1 METGF
6 QNLSPQTLRSL
17 KHEELLSLT
26 NYLRERIIHVVAKRG
41 GHLGASLGV
50 VELTIALH
58 KVFDTPEDGI
68 VFDVGHQI
76 YAHKLITGRDE
87 VFDTLRTFDGISGFP
102 KREES
107 IYDSFGTGHSSTSI
121 SAAMGMAVANQLVH
135 KNNHFIAVIGD
146 ASIVGGMAF
155 EALNHIAETKA
166 NVIVVL
172 NDNNMGIDPSTGS
185 LKQYLNQIEDLNH
198 PNFFESLGLAYTG
211 VVDGHNLE
219 DLITAFQDA
228 KSKKGPHLI
237 HIRTIKGKGLAQAE
251 ADQITYHAPGK
262 FEPTTGERITSN
274 EPLKYQDVF
283 ARSMVRLG
291 ENEQR
296 LVAVTPAM
304 LSGSGLHLFKE
315 VYPERTFDVG
325 IAEQH
330 AVTFSAGL
338 ATQGLLP
345 VCHLYSTFLQRA
357 YDQVI
362 HDVALQKLPVI
373 FAIDRAGIVG
383 EDGPTH
389 HGMFDIAA
397 LRSIPN
403 FSLLAPKNPE
413 ELYQCLKT
421 VVEQFQS
428 GQLSGP
434 VGIRYPRGSAD
445 IFDFTPKGNVLE
457 WGKAIAINQSNQARI
472 ALLSTGTLS
481 AYVKEL
487 SSYAVDS
494 YHFPFIKPL
503 DFEVLN
509 YISKHYDAVI
519 TLEEGAIEGSWGQG
533 IIYQLNSLGFRG
545 EAKCL
550 GASDQ
555 FIPQGK
561 VDELYKLVGLDLT
574 SIERVLKDTL
584 DRLV

>member
-6 QNLSPQTLRSL
+6 QNLSPQTLRL
-17 KHEELLSLT
+17 LNYEELLSLT

-50 VELTIALH
+50 VELTVALH
-58 KVFDTPEDGI
+58 KVFDTPSDGV

-87 VFDTLRTFDGISGFP
+87 VFDTLRTFNGISGFP

-107 IYDSFGTGHSSTSI
+107 VYDSFGTGHSSTSI
-121 SAAMGMAVANQLVH
+121 SAAMGMAVANQLAH

-155 EALNHIAETKA
+155 EALNHIAEIKA

-185 LKQYLNQIEDLNH
+185 LKQYLNQIEDFNH

-211 VVDGHNLE
+211 VIDGHNLE
-219 DLITAFQDA
+219 DLIAAFQDA
-228 KSKKGPHLI
+228 KSKKGPQLI

-315 VYPERTFDVG
+315 AYPERTFDVG

-338 ATQGLLP
+338 ATEGLLP

-413 ELYQCLKT
+413 ELYQSLKT

-428 GQLSGP
+428 GQLLGP

-445 IFDFTPKGNVLE
+445 IFDFTPKGNALE
-457 WGKAIAINQSNQARI
+457 WGKAFSINPSNQARI

-481 AYVKEL
+481 TYAEEL

-494 YHFPFIKPL
+494 YHFPFIKPFDMEL
-503 DFEVLN
+503 LN
-509 YISKHYDAVI
+509 HISKHYEAVI

-533 IIYQLNSLGFRG
+533 IIYQLNSLGFKG
-545 EAKCL
+545 EAKCM
-550 GASDQ
+550 GVSDQ
-555 FIPQGK
+555 FVPQGK
-561 VDELYKLVGLDLT
+561 VDELYKHIGLDLT
-574 SIERVLKDTL
+574 SVEQVLKDTL

>member
-1 METGF
+1 MKTGF

-17 KHEELLSLT
+17 KDEELLSLT

-50 VELTIALH
+50 VELTVALH
-58 KVFDTPEDGI
+58 RVFDTPEDGI

-87 VFDTLRTFDGISGFP
+87 VFDTLRTFNGISGFP

-107 IYDSFGTGHSSTSI
+107 VYDSFGTGHSSTSI
-121 SAAMGMAVANQLVH
+121 SAAMGMAVANQLAH

-185 LKQYLNQIEDLNH
+185 LKQYLNQIEDLNY

-211 VVDGHNLE
+211 VIDGHNLE
-219 DLITAFQDA
+219 ELITTFQDA
-228 KSKKGPHLI
+228 KSKKGPQLI

-315 VYPERTFDVG
+315 AYPERTFDVG

-338 ATQGLLP
+338 ATKGLLP

-357 YDQVI
+357 YDQII

-397 LRSIPN
+397 LRSVPN
-403 FSLLAPKNPE
+403 FTLLAPRGPE
-413 ELYQCLKT
+413 ELYQSLKT

-428 GQLSGP
+428 GELSGP

-445 IFDFTPKGNVLE
+445 IFDFTPKGNALE
-457 WGKAIAINQSNQARI
+457 WGKAVAINQSNEARI

-481 AYVKEL
+481 AYAEKL
-487 SSYAVDS
+487 STYAVAS

-503 DFEVLN
+503 DIELLN
-509 YISKHYDAVI
+509 HISKHYDAII
-519 TLEEGAIEGSWGQG
+519 TLEEGSIEGSWGQG
-533 IIYQLNSLGFRG
+533 IIYQLNSLGFKG
-545 EAKCL
+545 YAKCM
-550 GASDQ
+550 GVSDQ
-555 FIPQGK
+555 FVPQGK
-561 VDELYKLVGLDLT
+561 VDELYRHIGLDLT
-574 SIERVLKDTL
+574 SVEQVLKDTL

>member
-1 METGF
+1 MKAGF

-17 KHEELLSLT
+17 KDEELLSLT

-50 VELTIALH
+50 VELTVALH

-68 VFDVGHQI
+68 IFDVGHQI

-87 VFDTLRTFDGISGFP
+87 AFDTLRTYNGISGFP

-107 IYDSFGTGHSSTSI
+107 VYDSFGTGHSSTSI
-121 SAAMGMAVANQLVH
+121 SAAMGMAVANRLAN
-135 KNNHFIAVIGD
+135 KNNHFVAVIGD

-155 EALNHIAETKA
+155 EALNHVAETKA

-185 LKQYLNQIEDLNH
+185 LKQYLNQIEDLDH
-198 PNFFESLGLAYTG
+198 PNFFESLGLSYTG
-211 VVDGHNLE
+211 VIDGHNLG
-219 DLITAFQDA
+219 DLITAFQEA
-228 KSKKGPHLI
+228 KSNNGPQLI

-274 EPLKYQDVF
+274 EPLKYQNVF

-291 ENEQR
+291 EIEQR

-357 YDQVI
+357 YDQII
-362 HDVALQKLPVI
+362 HDVALQKLPVV

-397 LRSIPN
+397 LRAIPN
-403 FSLLAPKNPE
+403 FTLLAPRSPE
-413 ELYQCLKT
+413 ELYQSLKT
-421 VVEQFQS
+421 VVGQFQS
-428 GQLSGP
+428 GQLLGP

-445 IFDFTPKGNVLE
+445 IFDFTPKGNALE
-457 WGKAIAINQSNQARI
+457 WGKAITIHQSNEARI

-481 AYVKEL
+481 AYAEEL
-487 SSYAVDS
+487 SSYAIDS

-503 DFEVLN
+503 DIELLN
-509 YISKHYDAVI
+509 HISKHYDAVI

-533 IIYQLNSLGFRG
+533 IIYQLNSLGFKG
-545 EAKCL
+545 DAKCM
-550 GASDQ
+550 GASDR
-555 FIPQGK
+555 FVPQGK
-561 VDELYKLVGLDLT
+561 VDELYKHIGLDLT
-574 SIERVLKDTL
+574 SVEQVLKDTL

>member
-1 METGF
+1 MKAGF

-17 KHEELLSLT
+17 KDEELLSLT

-50 VELTIALH
+50 VELTVALH

-68 VFDVGHQI
+68 IFDVGHQI

-87 VFDTLRTFDGISGFP
+87 AFDTLRTYNGISGFP

-107 IYDSFGTGHSSTSI
+107 VYDSFGTGHSSTSI
-121 SAAMGMAVANQLVH
+121 SAAMGMAVANRLTN
-135 KNNHFIAVIGD
+135 KNNHFVAVIGD

-155 EALNHIAETKA
+155 EALNHVAEPKA

-185 LKQYLNQIEDLNH
+185 LKQYLNQIEDLDH
-198 PNFFESLGLAYTG
+198 PNFFESLGLSYTG
-211 VVDGHNLE
+211 VIDGHNLG
-219 DLITAFQDA
+219 DLITAFQEA
-228 KSKKGPHLI
+228 KSNNGPQLI

-274 EPLKYQDVF
+274 EPLKYQNVF

-291 ENEQR
+291 EIEQR

-357 YDQVI
+357 YDQII

-397 LRSIPN
+397 LRAIPN
-403 FSLLAPKNPE
+403 FTLLAPRSPE
-413 ELYQCLKT
+413 ELYQSLKT
-421 VVEQFQS
+421 VVGQFQS
-428 GQLSGP
+428 GELSGP

-445 IFDFTPKGNVLE
+445 IFDFTPKGNALE
-457 WGKAIAINQSNQARI
+457 WGKAVAINKSIEARI

-481 AYVKEL
+481 AYAEKL
-487 SSYAVDS
+487 STYAVDS

-503 DFEVLN
+503 DIELLKHV
-509 YISKHYDAVI
+509 SKHYDAII

-533 IIYQLNSLGFRG
+533 IIYQLNSLGFKG
-545 EAKCL
+545 DAKCM
-550 GASDQ
+550 GASDR
-555 FIPQGK
+555 FVPQGK
-561 VDELYKLVGLDLT
+561 VDELYKHIGLDLT
-574 SIERVLKDTL
+574 SVEQVLKDTL

>member
-1 METGF
+1 MKAGF

-17 KHEELLSLT
+17 KDEELLSLT

-50 VELTIALH
+50 VELTVALH

-68 VFDVGHQI
+68 IFDVGHQI

-87 VFDTLRTFDGISGFP
+87 AFDTLRTYNGISGFP

-107 IYDSFGTGHSSTSI
+107 AYDSFGTGHSSTSI
-121 SAAMGMAVANQLVH
+121 SAAMGMAVANRLAN
-135 KNNHFIAVIGD
+135 KNNHFVAVIGD

-155 EALNHIAETKA
+155 EALNHVAETMA

-185 LKQYLNQIEDLNH
+185 LKQYLNQIEDLDH
-198 PNFFESLGLAYTG
+198 PNFFESLGLSYTG
-211 VVDGHNLE
+211 VIDGHNLG
-219 DLITAFQDA
+219 DLITAFQEA
-228 KSKKGPHLI
+228 KSNNGPQLI

-274 EPLKYQDVF
+274 EPLKYQNVF

-291 ENEQR
+291 EIEQR

-345 VCHLYSTFLQRA
+345 ICHLYSTFLQRA
-357 YDQVI
+357 YDQII

-397 LRSIPN
+397 LRAIPN
-403 FSLLAPKNPE
+403 FTLLAPRSPE
-413 ELYQCLKT
+413 ELYQSLKT
-421 VVEQFQS
+421 VVGQFQS
-428 GQLSGP
+428 GQLLGP

-445 IFDFTPKGNVLE
+445 IFDFTPKGNALE
-457 WGKAIAINQSNQARI
+457 WGKAITIHQSNEARI

-481 AYVKEL
+481 AYAEKL
-487 SSYAVDS
+487 SSYAIDS

-503 DFEVLN
+503 DIELLN
-509 YISKHYDAVI
+509 HISKHYDAVI

-533 IIYQLNSLGFRG
+533 IIYQLNSLGFKG
-545 EAKCL
+545 DAKCM
-550 GASDQ
+550 GASDR
-555 FIPQGK
+555 FVPQGK
-561 VDELYKLVGLDLT
+561 VDELYKHIGLDLT
-574 SIERVLKDTL
+574 SVEQVLKDTL

>member
-1 METGF
+1 MKTGF

-17 KHEELLSLT
+17 KDEELLSLT

-50 VELTIALH
+50 VELTVALH
-58 KVFDTPEDGI
+58 RVFDTPEDGI

-87 VFDTLRTFDGISGFP
+87 VFDTLRTFNGISGFP

-107 IYDSFGTGHSSTSI
+107 VYDSFGTGHSSTSI
-121 SAAMGMAVANQLVH
+121 SAAMGMAVANQLAH

-185 LKQYLNQIEDLNH
+185 LKQYLNQIEDLNY

-211 VVDGHNLE
+211 VIDGHNLE
-219 DLITAFQDA
+219 ELITTFQDA
-228 KSKKGPHLI
+228 KSKKGPQLI

-315 VYPERTFDVG
+315 AYPERTFDVG

-338 ATQGLLP
+338 ATKGLLP

-357 YDQVI
+357 YDQII

-397 LRSIPN
+397 LRSVPN
-403 FSLLAPKNPE
+403 FTLLAPRGPE
-413 ELYQCLKT
+413 ELYQSLKT

-428 GQLSGP
+428 GELSGP

-445 IFDFTPKGNVLE
+445 IFDFTPKGNALE
-457 WGKAIAINQSNQARI
+457 WGKAVAINQSNEARI

-481 AYVKEL
+481 AYAEKL
-487 SSYAVDS
+487 STYAVAS

-503 DFEVLN
+503 DIELLN
-509 YISKHYDAVI
+509 HISKHYDAII

-533 IIYQLNSLGFRG
+533 IIYQLNSLGFKG
-545 EAKCL
+545 YAKCM
-550 GASDQ
+550 GVSDQ
-555 FIPQGK
+555 FVPQGK
-561 VDELYKLVGLDLT
+561 VDELYRHIGLDLT
-574 SIERVLKDTL
+574 SVEQVLKDTL

>member
-1 METGF
+1 MKTGF

-17 KHEELLSLT
+17 GNEELISLT

-50 VELTIALH
+50 VELTVALH
-58 KVFDTPEDGI
+58 KVFDTPDDGI

-76 YAHKLITGRDE
+76 YAHKLITGRDK
-87 VFDTLRTFDGISGFP
+87 VFDTLRTFNGVSGFP

-107 IYDSFGTGHSSTSI
+107 VYDSFGTGHSSTSI
-121 SAAMGMAVANQLVH
+121 SAAMGMAVANQFAH

-185 LKQYLNQIEDLNH
+185 LKQYLNQIENLDH

-211 VVDGHNLE
+211 VIDGHNLE
-219 DLITAFQDA
+219 ELITTFQDA
-228 KSKKGPHLI
+228 KSKKGPQLI

-283 ARSMVRLG
+283 AQSMVCLG

-304 LSGSGLHLFKE
+304 LSGSGLHLFKQ

-338 ATQGLLP
+338 ATEGLLP

-357 YDQVI
+357 YDQII
-362 HDVALQKLPVI
+362 HDVALQQLPVI

-389 HGMFDIAA
+389 HGMFDISA

-403 FSLLAPKNPE
+403 FTLLAPRGPK
-413 ELYQCLKT
+413 ELYQSLKT

-445 IFDFTPKGNVLE
+445 IFDFTPKDNTLE
-457 WGKAIAINQSNQARI
+457 WGKAIAINQSNEARI

-481 AYVKEL
+481 AYAEKL
-487 SSYAVDS
+487 STYTVDS

-503 DFEVLN
+503 DIELLN
-509 YISKHYDAVI
+509 HISKHYDAII

-533 IIYQLNSLGFRG
+533 ILCQLHSLGFKG
-545 EAKCL
+545 YAKCM
-550 GASDQ
+550 GVSDQ
-555 FIPQGK
+555 FVPQGK
-561 VDELYKLVGLDLT
+561 VDELYKHIGLDLT
-574 SIERVLKDTL
+574 SVEQVLKDTL

>member
-1 METGF
+1 MKAGF

-17 KHEELLSLT
+17 KDEELLSLT

-58 KVFDTPEDGI
+58 KVFDTPNDGI

-87 VFDTLRTFDGISGFP
+87 AFDTLRTYNGISGFP

-107 IYDSFGTGHSSTSI
+107 VYDSFGTGHSSTSI
-121 SAAMGMAVANQLVH
+121 SAAMGMAVANGLAN

-155 EALNHIAETKA
+155 EALNHVAETKA

-185 LKQYLNQIEDLNH
+185 LKQYLNQIEDLDH
-198 PNFFESLGLAYTG
+198 PNFFESLGLSYTG
-211 VVDGHNLE
+211 VIDGHNLG
-219 DLITAFQDA
+219 DLITAFQEA
-228 KSKKGPHLI
+228 KSNNGPQLI

-274 EPLKYQDVF
+274 EPLKYQNVF
-283 ARSMVRLG
+283 ARSMVHLG
-291 ENEQR
+291 EIEER

-304 LSGSGLHLFKE
+304 LSGSGLHLFKK

-357 YDQVI
+357 YDQII

-397 LRSIPN
+397 LRAIPN
-403 FSLLAPKNPE
+403 FTLLAPRSPE
-413 ELYQCLKT
+413 ELYQSLKT

-428 GQLSGP
+428 GQLLGP

-445 IFDFTPKGNVLE
+445 IFDFTPMGNALE
-457 WGKAIAINQSNQARI
+457 WGKAITIHQSNEARI

-481 AYVKEL
+481 AYAEEL
-487 SSYAVDS
+487 SSYAIDS

-503 DFEVLN
+503 DIELLN
-509 YISKHYDAVI
+509 HISKHYDAVI

-533 IIYQLNSLGFRG
+533 IIYQLNSLGFKG
-545 EAKCL
+545 DAKCM
-550 GASDQ
+550 GASDR
-555 FIPQGK
+555 FVPQGK
-561 VDELYKLVGLDLT
+561 VDELYKHIGLDLT
-574 SIERVLKDTL
+574 SVEQVLKDTL

>member
-1 METGF
+1 MKAGF

-17 KHEELLSLT
+17 KDEELLSLT

-58 KVFDTPEDGI
+58 KVFDTPNDGI

-76 YAHKLITGRDE
+76 YVHKLITGRDE
-87 VFDTLRTFDGISGFP
+87 AFDTLRTYNGISGFP

-107 IYDSFGTGHSSTSI
+107 VYDSFGTGHSSTSI
-121 SAAMGMAVANQLVH
+121 SAAMGMAVANGLAN

-155 EALNHIAETKA
+155 EALNHVAETKA

-185 LKQYLNQIEDLNH
+185 LKQYLNQIEDLDH
-198 PNFFESLGLAYTG
+198 PNFFESLGLSYTG
-211 VVDGHNLE
+211 VIDGHNLG
-219 DLITAFQDA
+219 DLITAFQEA
-228 KSKKGPHLI
+228 KSNNGPQLI

-274 EPLKYQDVF
+274 EPLKYQNVF
-283 ARSMVRLG
+283 ARSMVHLG
-291 ENEQR
+291 EIEER

-304 LSGSGLHLFKE
+304 LSGSGLHLFKK

-357 YDQVI
+357 YDQII

-397 LRSIPN
+397 LRAIPN
-403 FSLLAPKNPE
+403 FTLLAPRNPE
-413 ELYQCLKT
+413 ELYQSLKT

-428 GQLSGP
+428 GQLLGP

-445 IFDFTPKGNVLE
+445 IFDFTPMGNALE
-457 WGKAIAINQSNQARI
+457 WGKAITIHQSNEARI

-481 AYVKEL
+481 AYAEEL
-487 SSYAVDS
+487 SSYAIDS

-503 DFEVLN
+503 DIELLN
-509 YISKHYDAVI
+509 HISKYYDAVI

-533 IIYQLNSLGFRG
+533 IIYQLNSLGFKG
-545 EAKCL
+545 DAKCM
-550 GASDQ
+550 GASDR
-555 FIPQGK
+555 FVPQGK
-561 VDELYKLVGLDLT
+561 VDELYEHIGLDLT
-574 SIERVLKDTL
+574 SVEQVLKDTL

>member
-1 METGF
+1 MKAGF

-17 KHEELLSLT
+17 KDEELLSLT

-50 VELTIALH
+50 VELTVALH

-68 VFDVGHQI
+68 IFDVGHQI

-87 VFDTLRTFDGISGFP
+87 AFDTLRTYNGISGFP

-107 IYDSFGTGHSSTSI
+107 AYDSFGTGHSSTSI
-121 SAAMGMAVANQLVH
+121 SAAMGMAVANRLAN
-135 KNNHFIAVIGD
+135 KNNHFVAVIGD

-155 EALNHIAETKA
+155 EALNHVAETKA

-185 LKQYLNQIEDLNH
+185 LKQYLNQIEDLDH
-198 PNFFESLGLAYTG
+198 PNFFESLGLSYTG
-211 VVDGHNLE
+211 VIDGHNLG
-219 DLITAFQDA
+219 DLITAFKEA
-228 KSKKGPHLI
+228 KSNNGPQLI

-274 EPLKYQDVF
+274 EPLKYQNVF

-291 ENEQR
+291 EIEQR

-345 VCHLYSTFLQRA
+345 ICHLYSTFLQRA
-357 YDQVI
+357 YDQII

-389 HGMFDIAA
+389 HGMFDIVA
-397 LRSIPN
+397 LRAIPN
-403 FSLLAPKNPE
+403 FTLLAPRSPE
-413 ELYQCLKT
+413 ELYQSLKT
-421 VVEQFQS
+421 VVGQFQL
-428 GQLSGP
+428 GQLLGP

-445 IFDFTPKGNVLE
+445 IFDFTPKGNALE
-457 WGKAIAINQSNQARI
+457 WGKAITIHQSNEARI

-481 AYVKEL
+481 AYAEEL
-487 SSYAVDS
+487 SSYAIDI

-503 DFEVLN
+503 DSELLN
-509 YISKHYDAVI
+509 HISKHYDAVI

-533 IIYQLNSLGFRG
+533 IIYQLNSLGFKG

-561 VDELYKLVGLDLT
+561 VDELYKHIGLDLT
-574 SIERVLKDTL
+574 SVEQVLKDTL

>member
-1 METGF
+1 
-6 QNLSPQTLRSL
+6 
-17 KHEELLSLT
+17 
-26 NYLRERIIHVVAKRG
+26 
-41 GHLGASLGV
+41 
-50 VELTIALH
+50 
-58 KVFDTPEDGI
+58 
-68 VFDVGHQI
+68 
-76 YAHKLITGRDE
+76 
-87 VFDTLRTFDGISGFP
+87 
-102 KREES
+102 
-107 IYDSFGTGHSSTSI
+107 
-121 SAAMGMAVANQLVH
+121 
-135 KNNHFIAVIGD
+135 
-146 ASIVGGMAF
+146 MAF

-185 LKQYLNQIEDLNH
+185 LKQYLNQIEDLDH

-211 VVDGHNLE
+211 VIDGHNLE
-219 DLITAFQDA
+219 ELITAFQDA
-228 KSKKGPHLI
+228 KSKKGPQLI

-283 ARSMVRLG
+283 AQSMVCLG

-304 LSGSGLHLFKE
+304 LSGSGLHLFKQ

-338 ATQGLLP
+338 ATEGLLP

-357 YDQVI
+357 YDQII
-362 HDVALQKLPVI
+362 HDVALQQLPVI

-389 HGMFDIAA
+389 HGMFDISA

-403 FSLLAPKNPE
+403 FTLLAPRGPK
-413 ELYQCLKT
+413 ELYQSLKT

-445 IFDFTPKGNVLE
+445 IFDFTPKDNTLE
-457 WGKAIAINQSNQARI
+457 WGKAIAINQSNEARI

-481 AYVKEL
+481 AYAEKL
-487 SSYAVDS
+487 STYAVDS

-503 DFEVLN
+503 DIELLN
-509 YISKHYDAVI
+509 HISKHYDAII

-533 IIYQLNSLGFRG
+533 ILCQLHSLGFKG
-545 EAKCL
+545 YAKCM
-550 GASDQ
+550 GVSDQ
-555 FIPQGK
+555 FVPQGK
-561 VDELYKLVGLDLT
+561 VDELYKHIGLDLT
-574 SIERVLKDTL
+574 SVEQVLKDTL

>member
-1 METGF
+1 MKAGF

-17 KHEELLSLT
+17 KNEELLSLT

-50 VELTIALH
+50 VELTVALH

-68 VFDVGHQI
+68 IFDVGHQI

-87 VFDTLRTFDGISGFP
+87 AFDTLRTYNGISGFP

-107 IYDSFGTGHSSTSI
+107 VYDSFGTGHSSTSI
-121 SAAMGMAVANQLVH
+121 SAAMGMAVANRLTN
-135 KNNHFIAVIGD
+135 KNNHFVAVIGD

-155 EALNHIAETKA
+155 EALNHVAEPKA

-185 LKQYLNQIEDLNH
+185 LKQYLNQIEDLDH
-198 PNFFESLGLAYTG
+198 PNFFESLGLSYTG
-211 VVDGHNLE
+211 VIDGHNLG
-219 DLITAFQDA
+219 DLITAFQEA
-228 KSKKGPHLI
+228 KSNNGPQLI

-274 EPLKYQDVF
+274 EPLKYQNVF

-291 ENEQR
+291 EIEQR

-357 YDQVI
+357 YDQII

-397 LRSIPN
+397 LRAIPN
-403 FSLLAPKNPE
+403 FTLLAPRSPE
-413 ELYQCLKT
+413 ELYQSLKT
-421 VVEQFQS
+421 VVGQFQS
-428 GQLSGP
+428 GQLLGP

-445 IFDFTPKGNVLE
+445 TFDFTPKGNALE
-457 WGKAIAINQSNQARI
+457 WGKAITIHQSNEARI

-481 AYVKEL
+481 AYAEEL
-487 SSYAVDS
+487 SSYAIDS

-503 DFEVLN
+503 DIELLN
-509 YISKHYDAVI
+509 HISKHYDAII

-533 IIYQLNSLGFRG
+533 IIYQLNSLGFKG
-545 EAKCL
+545 DAKCM
-550 GASDQ
+550 GASDR
-555 FIPQGK
+555 FVPQGK
-561 VDELYKLVGLDLT
+561 VDELYKHIGLDLT
-574 SIERVLKDTL
+574 SVEQVLKDTL

>member
-1 METGF
+1 MKAGF

-17 KHEELLSLT
+17 KDEELLALT

-50 VELTIALH
+50 VELTVALH

-68 VFDVGHQI
+68 IFDVGHQI

-87 VFDTLRTFDGISGFP
+87 AFDTLRTYNGISGFP

-107 IYDSFGTGHSSTSI
+107 VYDSFGTGHSSTSI
-121 SAAMGMAVANQLVH
+121 SAAMGMAVANRLAN

-155 EALNHIAETKA
+155 EALNHVAETKA

-185 LKQYLNQIEDLNH
+185 LKQYLNQIEDLDH
-198 PNFFESLGLAYTG
+198 PNFFESLGLSYTG
-211 VVDGHNLE
+211 VIDGHNLG
-219 DLITAFQDA
+219 DLITAFQEA
-228 KSKKGPHLI
+228 KSNNGPQLI

-274 EPLKYQDVF
+274 EPLKYQNVF

-291 ENEQR
+291 EIEQR

-345 VCHLYSTFLQRA
+345 ICHLYSTFLQRA
-357 YDQVI
+357 YDQII

-397 LRSIPN
+397 LRAIPN
-403 FSLLAPKNPE
+403 FTLLAPRSPE
-413 ELYQCLKT
+413 ELYQSLKT
-421 VVEQFQS
+421 VVGQFQS
-428 GQLSGP
+428 GQLLGP

-445 IFDFTPKGNVLE
+445 IFDFTPKGNALE
-457 WGKAIAINQSNQARI
+457 WGKAITIHQSNEARI

-481 AYVKEL
+481 AYAEEL
-487 SSYAVDS
+487 SSYAIDS

-503 DFEVLN
+503 DIELLN
-509 YISKHYDAVI
+509 HISKHYDAVI

-533 IIYQLNSLGFRG
+533 IIYQLNSLGFKG
-545 EAKCL
+545 DAKCM
-550 GASDQ
+550 GASDR
-555 FIPQGK
+555 FVPQGK
-561 VDELYKLVGLDLT
+561 VDELYKHIGLDLT
-574 SIERVLKDTL
+574 SVEQVLKDTL

>member
-1 METGF
+1 MKAGF

-17 KHEELLSLT
+17 KDEELLSLT

-50 VELTIALH
+50 VELTVALH

-68 VFDVGHQI
+68 IFDVGHQI

-87 VFDTLRTFDGISGFP
+87 AFDTLRTYNGISGFP

-107 IYDSFGTGHSSTSI
+107 AYDSFGTGHSSTSI
-121 SAAMGMAVANQLVH
+121 SAAMGMAVANRLAN
-135 KNNHFIAVIGD
+135 KNNHFVAVIGD

-155 EALNHIAETKA
+155 EALNHVAETKA

-185 LKQYLNQIEDLNH
+185 LKQYLNQIEDLDH
-198 PNFFESLGLAYTG
+198 PNFFESLGLSYTG
-211 VVDGHNLE
+211 VIDGHNLG
-219 DLITAFQDA
+219 DLITAFQEA
-228 KSKKGPHLI
+228 KSNNGPQLI

-274 EPLKYQDVF
+274 EPLKYQNVF

-291 ENEQR
+291 EIEQR

-345 VCHLYSTFLQRA
+345 ICHLYSTFLQRA
-357 YDQVI
+357 YDQII

-397 LRSIPN
+397 LRAIPN
-403 FSLLAPKNPE
+403 FTLLAPRSPE
-413 ELYQCLKT
+413 ELYQSLKT
-421 VVEQFQS
+421 VVGQFQS
-428 GQLSGP
+428 GQLLGP

-445 IFDFTPKGNVLE
+445 IFDFTPKGNALE
-457 WGKAIAINQSNQARI
+457 WGKAITIHQSNEARI

-481 AYVKEL
+481 AYAEKL
-487 SSYAVDS
+487 SSYAIDS

-503 DFEVLN
+503 DIELLN
-509 YISKHYDAVI
+509 HISKHYDAVI

-533 IIYQLNSLGFRG
+533 IIYQLNSLGFKG
-545 EAKCL
+545 DAKCM
-550 GASDQ
+550 GASDR
-555 FIPQGK
+555 FVPQGK
-561 VDELYKLVGLDLT
+561 VDELYKHIGLDLT
-574 SIERVLKDTL
+574 SVEQVLKDTL

>member
-1 METGF
+1 MKAGF

-17 KHEELLSLT
+17 KDEELLSLT

-58 KVFDTPEDGI
+58 KVFDTPNDGI

-76 YAHKLITGRDE
+76 YVHKLITGRDE
-87 VFDTLRTFDGISGFP
+87 AFDTLRTYNGISGFP

-107 IYDSFGTGHSSTSI
+107 VYDSFGTGHSSTSI
-121 SAAMGMAVANQLVH
+121 SAAMGMAVANRLTN
-135 KNNHFIAVIGD
+135 KNNHFVAVIGD

-155 EALNHIAETKA
+155 EALNHVAETKA

-185 LKQYLNQIEDLNH
+185 LKQYLNQIEDLDH
-198 PNFFESLGLAYTG
+198 PNFFESLGLSYTG
-211 VVDGHNLE
+211 VIDGHNLG
-219 DLITAFQDA
+219 DLITAFQEA
-228 KSKKGPHLI
+228 KSNNGPQLI

-274 EPLKYQDVF
+274 EPLKYQNVF

-291 ENEQR
+291 EIEER

-345 VCHLYSTFLQRA
+345 ICHLYSTFLQRA
-357 YDQVI
+357 YDQII

-397 LRSIPN
+397 LRAIPN
-403 FSLLAPKNPE
+403 FTLLAPRSPE
-413 ELYQCLKT
+413 ELYQSLKT
-421 VVEQFQS
+421 VVGQFQS
-428 GQLSGP
+428 GQLLGP

-445 IFDFTPKGNVLE
+445 IFDFTPKGNALE
-457 WGKAIAINQSNQARI
+457 WGKAITIHQSNEARI

-481 AYVKEL
+481 AYAEEL
-487 SSYAVDS
+487 SSYAIDS

-503 DFEVLN
+503 DIELLN
-509 YISKHYDAVI
+509 HISKYYDAVI

-533 IIYQLNSLGFRG
+533 IIYQLNSLGFKG
-545 EAKCL
+545 DAKCM
-550 GASDQ
+550 GASDR
-555 FIPQGK
+555 FVPQGK
-561 VDELYKLVGLDLT
+561 VDELYEHIGLDLT
-574 SIERVLKDTL
+574 SVEQVLKDTL

>member
-1 METGF
+1 MKAGF

-17 KHEELLSLT
+17 KDEELLSLT

-50 VELTIALH
+50 VELTVALH

-68 VFDVGHQI
+68 IFDVGHQI

-87 VFDTLRTFDGISGFP
+87 AFDTLRTYNGISGFP

-107 IYDSFGTGHSSTSI
+107 AYDSFGTGHSSTSI
-121 SAAMGMAVANQLVH
+121 SAAMGMAVANRLAN
-135 KNNHFIAVIGD
+135 KNNHFVAVIGD

-155 EALNHIAETKA
+155 EALNHVAETKA

-185 LKQYLNQIEDLNH
+185 LKQYLNQIEDLDH
-198 PNFFESLGLAYTG
+198 PNFFESLGLSYTG
-211 VVDGHNLE
+211 VIDGHNLG
-219 DLITAFQDA
+219 DLITAFQEA
-228 KSKKGPHLI
+228 KSNNGPQLI

-274 EPLKYQDVF
+274 EPLKYQNVF

-291 ENEQR
+291 EIEQR

-357 YDQVI
+357 YDQII

-397 LRSIPN
+397 LRAIPN
-403 FSLLAPKNPE
+403 FTLLAPRSPE
-413 ELYQCLKT
+413 ELYQSLKT
-421 VVEQFQS
+421 VVGQFQS
-428 GQLSGP
+428 GQLLGP

-445 IFDFTPKGNVLE
+445 IFDFTPKGNALE
-457 WGKAIAINQSNQARI
+457 WGKAITIHQSNEARI

-481 AYVKEL
+481 AYAEKL
-487 SSYAVDS
+487 SSYAIDS

-503 DFEVLN
+503 DIELLN
-509 YISKHYDAVI
+509 HISKHYDAVI

-533 IIYQLNSLGFRG
+533 IIYQLNSLGFKG
-545 EAKCL
+545 DAKCM
-550 GASDQ
+550 GASDR
-555 FIPQGK
+555 FVPQGK
-561 VDELYKLVGLDLT
+561 VDELYKHIGLDLT
-574 SIERVLKDTL
+574 SVEQVLKDTL

>member
-1 METGF
+1 MKTGF
-6 QNLSPQTLRSL
+6 QNLSPQTLRLL
-17 KHEELLSLT
+17 KDEELLLLT

-50 VELTIALH
+50 VELTVALH
-58 KVFDTPEDGI
+58 KVFDTPNDGI

-87 VFDTLRTFDGISGFP
+87 VFDTLRTFNGISGFP

-121 SAAMGMAVANQLVH
+121 SAAMGMAVANQLAH

-185 LKQYLNQIEDLNH
+185 LKQYLNQIEDLND
-198 PNFFESLGLAYTG
+198 PNFFESLGIAYTG
-211 VVDGHNLE
+211 VIDGHNLE
-219 DLITAFQDA
+219 ALITAFQDA
-228 KSKKGPHLI
+228 KSKKGPQLI

-315 VYPERTFDVG
+315 AYPERTFDVG

-338 ATQGLLP
+338 ATKGLLP

-357 YDQVI
+357 YDQII

-389 HGMFDIAA
+389 HGMFDISA

-403 FSLLAPKNPE
+403 FTLLAPRGPE
-413 ELYQCLKT
+413 ELYQSLTT

-428 GQLSGP
+428 GELSGP

-445 IFDFTPKGNVLE
+445 IFDFTPKGNALE
-457 WGKAIAINQSNQARI
+457 WGKAVAINQSNEARI

-481 AYVKEL
+481 AYAEKL
-487 SSYAVDS
+487 STYAVDS

-503 DFEVLN
+503 DIELLKHV
-509 YISKHYDAVI
+509 SKHYDAII

-533 IIYQLNSLGFRG
+533 IIYQLNSLGFNG
-545 EAKCL
+545 YAKCM
-550 GASDQ
+550 GVSDQ
-555 FIPQGK
+555 FVPQGK
-561 VDELYKLVGLDLT
+561 VDELYRHIGLDLT
-574 SIERVLKDTL
+574 SVEQVLKDTL

>member
-1 METGF
+1 MKTGF

-17 KHEELLSLT
+17 KDEELLSLT

-50 VELTIALH
+50 VELTVALH
-58 KVFDTPEDGI
+58 RVFDTPEDGI

-87 VFDTLRTFDGISGFP
+87 VFDTLRTFNGISGFP

-107 IYDSFGTGHSSTSI
+107 VYDSFGTGHSSTSI
-121 SAAMGMAVANQLVH
+121 SAAMGMAVANQLAH

-185 LKQYLNQIEDLNH
+185 LKQYLNQIEDLNY

-211 VVDGHNLE
+211 VIDGHNLE
-219 DLITAFQDA
+219 ELITTFQDA
-228 KSKKGPHLI
+228 KSKKGPQLI

-315 VYPERTFDVG
+315 AYPERTFDVG

-338 ATQGLLP
+338 ATKGLLP

-357 YDQVI
+357 YDQII

-397 LRSIPN
+397 LRSVPN
-403 FSLLAPKNPE
+403 FTLLAPRGPE
-413 ELYQCLKT
+413 ELYQSLKT

-428 GQLSGP
+428 GELSGP

-445 IFDFTPKGNVLE
+445 IFDFTPKGNALE
-457 WGKAIAINQSNQARI
+457 WGKAVAINQSNEARI
-472 ALLSTGTLS
+472 ALLSTGNLS
-481 AYVKEL
+481 AYAEKL
-487 SSYAVDS
+487 STYAVAS

-503 DFEVLN
+503 DIELLN
-509 YISKHYDAVI
+509 HISKHYDAII
-519 TLEEGAIEGSWGQG
+519 TLEEGSIEGSWGQG
-533 IIYQLNSLGFRG
+533 IIYQLNSLGFKG
-545 EAKCL
+545 YAKCM
-550 GASDQ
+550 GVSDQ
-555 FIPQGK
+555 FVPQGK
-561 VDELYKLVGLDLT
+561 VDELYRHIGLDLT
-574 SIERVLKDTL
+574 SVEQVLKDTL

>member
-1 METGF
+1 MKAGF

-17 KHEELLSLT
+17 KDEELLSLT

-50 VELTIALH
+50 VELTVALH

-68 VFDVGHQI
+68 IFDVGHQI

-87 VFDTLRTFDGISGFP
+87 AFDTLRTYNGISGFP

-107 IYDSFGTGHSSTSI
+107 VYDSFGTGHSSTSI
-121 SAAMGMAVANQLVH
+121 SAAMGMAVANCLAN
-135 KNNHFIAVIGD
+135 KNNHFVAVIGD

-155 EALNHIAETKA
+155 EALNHVAETKA

-185 LKQYLNQIEDLNH
+185 LKQYLNQIEDLDH
-198 PNFFESLGLAYTG
+198 PNFFESLGLSYTG
-211 VVDGHNLE
+211 VIDGHNLG
-219 DLITAFQDA
+219 DLITAFQEA
-228 KSKKGPHLI
+228 KSNNGPQLI

-274 EPLKYQDVF
+274 EPLKYQNVF

-291 ENEQR
+291 EIEQR

-357 YDQVI
+357 YDQII

-397 LRSIPN
+397 LRAIPN
-403 FSLLAPKNPE
+403 FTLLAPRSPE
-413 ELYQCLKT
+413 ELYQSLKT
-421 VVEQFQS
+421 VVGQFQS
-428 GQLSGP
+428 GQLLGP

-445 IFDFTPKGNVLE
+445 TFDFTPKGNALE
-457 WGKAIAINQSNQARI
+457 WGKAITIHQSNEARI

-481 AYVKEL
+481 AYAEEL
-487 SSYAVDS
+487 SSYAIDS

-503 DFEVLN
+503 DIELLN
-509 YISKHYDAVI
+509 HISKHYDAVI

-533 IIYQLNSLGFRG
+533 IIYQLNSLGFKG
-545 EAKCL
+545 DAKCM
-550 GASDQ
+550 GASDR
-555 FIPQGK
+555 FVPQGK
-561 VDELYKLVGLDLT
+561 VDELYKHIGLDLT
-574 SIERVLKDTL
+574 SVEQVLKDTL

>member
-1 METGF
+1 MKAGF

-17 KHEELLSLT
+17 KDEELLSLT

-50 VELTIALH
+50 VELTVALH
-58 KVFDTPEDGI
+58 RVFDTPEDGI

-87 VFDTLRTFDGISGFP
+87 VFDTLRTFNGISGFP

-107 IYDSFGTGHSSTSI
+107 VYDSFGTGHSSTSI
-121 SAAMGMAVANQLVH
+121 SAAMGMAVANQLAH

-185 LKQYLNQIEDLNH
+185 LKQYLNQIEDLNY

-211 VVDGHNLE
+211 VIDGHNLE
-219 DLITAFQDA
+219 ELITTFQDA
-228 KSKKGPHLI
+228 KSKKGPQLI

-315 VYPERTFDVG
+315 AYPERTFDVG

-338 ATQGLLP
+338 ATKGLLP

-357 YDQVI
+357 YDQII

-397 LRSIPN
+397 LRSVPN
-403 FSLLAPKNPE
+403 FTLLAPRGPE
-413 ELYQCLKT
+413 ELYQSLKT

-428 GQLSGP
+428 GELSGP

-445 IFDFTPKGNVLE
+445 IFDFTPKGNALE
-457 WGKAIAINQSNQARI
+457 WGKAVAINQSNEARI
-472 ALLSTGTLS
+472 ALLSTGNLS
-481 AYVKEL
+481 AYAEKL
-487 SSYAVDS
+487 STYAVAS

-503 DFEVLN
+503 DIELLN
-509 YISKHYDAVI
+509 HISKHYDAII
-519 TLEEGAIEGSWGQG
+519 TLEEGSIEGSWGQG
-533 IIYQLNSLGFRG
+533 IIYQLNSLGFKG
-545 EAKCL
+545 YAKCM
-550 GASDQ
+550 GVSDQ
-555 FIPQGK
+555 FVPQGK
-561 VDELYKLVGLDLT
+561 VDELYRHIGLDLT
-574 SIERVLKDTL
+574 SVEQVLKDTL

>member
-1 METGF
+1 MKTGF

-17 KHEELLSLT
+17 KDEELLSLT

-50 VELTIALH
+50 VELTVALH
-58 KVFDTPEDGI
+58 KVFDTPDDGI

-87 VFDTLRTFDGISGFP
+87 VFDTLRTFNGISGFP

-107 IYDSFGTGHSSTSI
+107 VYDSFGTGHSSTSI
-121 SAAMGMAVANQLVH
+121 SAAMGMAVANQLAH

-185 LKQYLNQIEDLNH
+185 LKQYLNQIEDLNY

-211 VVDGHNLE
+211 VIDGHNLKE
-219 DLITAFQDA
+219 LITVFQDA
-228 KSKKGPHLI
+228 KSKKGPQLI

-262 FEPTTGERITSN
+262 FEPTTGERITSK

-338 ATQGLLP
+338 ATKGLLP

-421 VVEQFQS
+421 VVEQFQL

-457 WGKAIAINQSNQARI
+457 WGKAIAINQSNEARI

-481 AYVKEL
+481 AYAEEL
-487 SSYAVDS
+487 SSDAVDS

-503 DFEVLN
+503 DVELLN
-509 YISKHYDAVI
+509 HISKHYDAVI

-533 IIYQLNSLGFRG
+533 IIYQLNSLGFKG
-545 EAKCL
+545 EVKCL

-561 VDELYKLVGLDLT
+561 VDELYKLVGLDQT
-574 SIERVLKDTL
+574 SVEQVLKDTL

>member
-1 METGF
+1 MKAGF

-17 KHEELLSLT
+17 KDEELLSLT

-50 VELTIALH
+50 VELTVALH

-68 VFDVGHQI
+68 IFDVGHQI

-87 VFDTLRTFDGISGFP
+87 AFDTLRTYNGISGFP

-107 IYDSFGTGHSSTSI
+107 VYDSFGTGHSSTSI
-121 SAAMGMAVANQLVH
+121 SAAMGMAVANRLAN
-135 KNNHFIAVIGD
+135 KNNHFVAVIGD

-155 EALNHIAETKA
+155 EALNHVAETKA

-185 LKQYLNQIEDLNH
+185 LKQYLNQIEDLDH
-198 PNFFESLGLAYTG
+198 PNFFESLGLSYTG
-211 VVDGHNLE
+211 VIDGHNLG
-219 DLITAFQDA
+219 DLITAFQEA
-228 KSKKGPHLI
+228 KSNNGPQLI
-237 HIRTIKGKGLAQAE
+237 HIRTIKGKGLAKAE
-251 ADQITYHAPGK
+251 ADQIAYHAPGK

-274 EPLKYQDVF
+274 EPLKYQNVF

-291 ENEQR
+291 EIEQR

-345 VCHLYSTFLQRA
+345 ICHLYSTFLQRA
-357 YDQVI
+357 YDQII

-397 LRSIPN
+397 LRAIPN
-403 FSLLAPKNPE
+403 FTLLAPRSPE
-413 ELYQCLKT
+413 ELYQSLKT
-421 VVEQFQS
+421 VVGQFQS
-428 GQLSGP
+428 GQLLGP

-445 IFDFTPKGNVLE
+445 IFDFTPMGNALE
-457 WGKAIAINQSNQARI
+457 WGKAITIHQSNEARI

-481 AYVKEL
+481 AYAEEL
-487 SSYAVDS
+487 SSYAIDS

-503 DFEVLN
+503 DIELLN
-509 YISKHYDAVI
+509 HISKHYDAVI

-533 IIYQLNSLGFRG
+533 IIYQLNSLGFKG
-545 EAKCL
+545 DAKCM
-550 GASDQ
+550 GASDR
-555 FIPQGK
+555 FVPQGK
-561 VDELYKLVGLDLT
+561 VDELYKHIGLDLT
-574 SIERVLKDTL
+574 SVEQVLKDTL

>member
-1 METGF
+1 MKAGF

-17 KHEELLSLT
+17 KDEELLSLT

-50 VELTIALH
+50 VELTVALH

-68 VFDVGHQI
+68 IFDVGHQI

-87 VFDTLRTFDGISGFP
+87 AFDTLRTYNGISGFP

-107 IYDSFGTGHSSTSI
+107 VYDSFGTGHSSTSI
-121 SAAMGMAVANQLVH
+121 SAAMGMAVANCLAN

-155 EALNHIAETKA
+155 EALNHVAETKA

-185 LKQYLNQIEDLNH
+185 LKQYLNQIEDLDH
-198 PNFFESLGLAYTG
+198 PNFFESLGLSYTG
-211 VVDGHNLE
+211 VIDGHNLG
-219 DLITAFQDA
+219 DLITAFQEA
-228 KSKKGPHLI
+228 KSNNGPQLI

-274 EPLKYQDVF
+274 EPLKYQNVF

-291 ENEQR
+291 EIEQR

-345 VCHLYSTFLQRA
+345 ICHLYSTFLQRA
-357 YDQVI
+357 YDQII

-397 LRSIPN
+397 LRAIPN
-403 FSLLAPKNPE
+403 FTLLAPRSPE
-413 ELYQCLKT
+413 ELYQSLKT
-421 VVEQFQS
+421 VVGQFQS
-428 GQLSGP
+428 GQLLGP

-445 IFDFTPKGNVLE
+445 TFDFTPKGNALE
-457 WGKAIAINQSNQARI
+457 WGKAITIHQSNEARI

-481 AYVKEL
+481 AYAEEL
-487 SSYAVDS
+487 SSYAIDS

-503 DFEVLN
+503 DIELLN
-509 YISKHYDAVI
+509 HISKHYDAII

-533 IIYQLNSLGFRG
+533 IIYQLNSLGFKG
-545 EAKCL
+545 DAKCM
-550 GASDQ
+550 GASDR
-555 FIPQGK
+555 FVPQGK
-561 VDELYKLVGLDLT
+561 VDELYKHIGLDLT
-574 SIERVLKDTL
+574 SVEQVLKDTL

>member
-1 METGF
+1 MKAGF

-17 KHEELLSLT
+17 KDEELLSLT

-58 KVFDTPEDGI
+58 KVFDTPNDGI

-87 VFDTLRTFDGISGFP
+87 AFDTLRAYNGISGFP

-107 IYDSFGTGHSSTSI
+107 VYDSFGTGHSSTSI
-121 SAAMGMAVANQLVH
+121 SAAMGMAVANGLAN

-155 EALNHIAETKA
+155 EALNHVAETKA

-185 LKQYLNQIEDLNH
+185 LKQYLNQIEDLDH
-198 PNFFESLGLAYTG
+198 PNFFESLGLSYTG
-211 VVDGHNLE
+211 VIDGHNLG
-219 DLITAFQDA
+219 DLITAFQEA
-228 KSKKGPHLI
+228 KSNNGPQLI

-274 EPLKYQDVF
+274 EPLKYQNVF

-291 ENEQR
+291 EIEER

-304 LSGSGLHLFKE
+304 LSGSGLHLFKK

-325 IAEQH
+325 IAVQH

-357 YDQVI
+357 YDQII
-362 HDVALQKLPVI
+362 HDVALQKLSVI

-397 LRSIPN
+397 LRAIPN
-403 FSLLAPKNPE
+403 FTLLAPRNPE
-413 ELYQCLKT
+413 ELYQSLKT

-428 GQLSGP
+428 GQLLGP

-445 IFDFTPKGNVLE
+445 IFDFTPKGNALE
-457 WGKAIAINQSNQARI
+457 WGKAITIHQSNEARI

-481 AYVKEL
+481 AYAEEL
-487 SSYAVDS
+487 SSYAIDS

-503 DFEVLN
+503 DIELLN
-509 YISKHYDAVI
+509 HISKHYDAVI

-533 IIYQLNSLGFRG
+533 IIYQLNSLGFKG
-545 EAKCL
+545 DAKCM
-550 GASDQ
+550 GASDL

-561 VDELYKLVGLDLT
+561 VDELYKHIGLDLT
-574 SIERVLKDTL
+574 SVEQVLKNTL

>member
-1 METGF
+1 MKAGF

-17 KHEELLSLT
+17 KDEELLSLT

-50 VELTIALH
+50 VELTVALH
-58 KVFDTPEDGI
+58 KVFDTPNDGI

-76 YAHKLITGRDE
+76 YVHKLITGRDE
-87 VFDTLRTFDGISGFP
+87 AFDTLRTYNGISGFP

-107 IYDSFGTGHSSTSI
+107 VYDSFGTGHSSTSI
-121 SAAMGMAVANQLVH
+121 SAAMGMAVANRLTN
-135 KNNHFIAVIGD
+135 KNNHFVAVIGD

-155 EALNHIAETKA
+155 EALNHVAETKA

-185 LKQYLNQIEDLNH
+185 LKQYLNQIEDLDH
-198 PNFFESLGLAYTG
+198 PNFFESLGLSYTG
-211 VVDGHNLE
+211 VIDGHNLG
-219 DLITAFQDA
+219 DLITAFQEA
-228 KSKKGPHLI
+228 KSNNGPQLI

-274 EPLKYQDVF
+274 EPLKYQNVF

-291 ENEQR
+291 EIEQR

-345 VCHLYSTFLQRA
+345 ICHLYSTFLQRA
-357 YDQVI
+357 YDQII

-397 LRSIPN
+397 LRAIPN
-403 FSLLAPKNPE
+403 FTLLAPRNPE
-413 ELYQCLKT
+413 ELYQSLKT
-421 VVEQFQS
+421 VVGQFQS
-428 GQLSGP
+428 GQLLGP

-445 IFDFTPKGNVLE
+445 IFDFTPKGNALE
-457 WGKAIAINQSNQARI
+457 WGKAITIHQSNEARI

-481 AYVKEL
+481 AYAEEL

-503 DFEVLN
+503 DIELLN
-509 YISKHYDAVI
+509 HISKHYDAVI

-533 IIYQLNSLGFRG
+533 IIYQLNSLGFKG
-545 EAKCL
+545 DAKCM
-550 GASDQ
+550 GASDL

-561 VDELYKLVGLDLT
+561 VDELYKHIGLDLT
-574 SIERVLKDTL
+574 SVEQVLKNTL

>member
-1 METGF
+1 MKTGF
-6 QNLSPQTLRSL
+6 QNLSPQNLRLL
-17 KHEELLSLT
+17 KYEELLSLT

-50 VELTIALH
+50 VELTVALH
-58 KVFDTPEDGI
+58 KVFDTPDDGI

-87 VFDTLRTFDGISGFP
+87 VFDTLRTFNGISGFP

-107 IYDSFGTGHSSTSI
+107 VYDSFGTGHSSTSI
-121 SAAMGMAVANQLVH
+121 SAAMGMAVANQLAH

-185 LKQYLNQIEDLNH
+185 LKQYLNQIEDLNY
-198 PNFFESLGLAYTG
+198 PNFFESLGFAYTG
-211 VVDGHNLE
+211 IIDGHNLKE
-219 DLITAFQDA
+219 LITVFQDA
-228 KSKKGPHLI
+228 KSKKGPQLI

-262 FEPTTGERITSN
+262 FEPTTGERITSK

-315 VYPERTFDVG
+315 AYPERTFDVG

-338 ATQGLLP
+338 ATKGLLP

-357 YDQVI
+357 YDQII
-362 HDVALQKLPVI
+362 HDVALQKLQVI

-403 FSLLAPKNPE
+403 FILLAPRGPE
-413 ELYQCLKT
+413 ELYQSLKT

-428 GQLSGP
+428 GELSGP

-445 IFDFTPKGNVLE
+445 IFDFTPKGNALE

-481 AYVKEL
+481 AYAEEL
-487 SSYAVDS
+487 STYAVDS

-503 DFEVLN
+503 DIELLN
-509 YISKHYDAVI
+509 HISKHYDAVI

-533 IIYQLNSLGFRG
+533 IIYQLNSLGFKG
-545 EAKCL
+545 EAKCM
-550 GASDQ
+550 AVSDQ
-555 FIPQGK
+555 FVPQGK
-561 VDELYKLVGLDLT
+561 VDELYRHIGLDLT
-574 SIERVLKDTL
+574 SVEQVLKDTL

>member
-1 METGF
+1 MKTGF
-6 QNLSPQTLRSL
+6 QNLSPQTLRL
-17 KHEELLSLT
+17 LNYEELLSLT

-50 VELTIALH
+50 VELTVALH

-87 VFDTLRTFDGISGFP
+87 VFDTLRTFNGISGFP

-121 SAAMGMAVANQLVH
+121 SAAMGMAVANQLAH

-185 LKQYLNQIEDLNH
+185 LKQYLNQIEDLNY

-211 VVDGHNLE
+211 VIDGHNLKE
-219 DLITAFQDA
+219 LITVFKDA
-228 KSKKGPHLI
+228 KSKEGPQLI

-262 FEPTTGERITSN
+262 FEPTTGERITSK

-296 LVAVTPAM
+296 LVAITPAM

-315 VYPERTFDVG
+315 AYPERTFDVG

-338 ATQGLLP
+338 ATKGLLP

-357 YDQVI
+357 YDQII

-403 FSLLAPKNPE
+403 FILLAPRGPE
-413 ELYQCLKT
+413 ELYQSLKT

-428 GQLSGP
+428 GELSGP

-445 IFDFTPKGNVLE
+445 IFDFTPKGNALE
-457 WGKAIAINQSNQARI
+457 WGKAIAINQSNEARI

-481 AYVKEL
+481 AYAEEL
-487 SSYAVDS
+487 STYAVDS

-503 DFEVLN
+503 DIELLN
-509 YISKHYDAVI
+509 HISKHYDAII

-533 IIYQLNSLGFRG
+533 IIYQLNSLGFKG
-545 EAKCL
+545 YAKCM
-550 GASDQ
+550 GVSDQ
-555 FIPQGK
+555 FVPQGK
-561 VDELYKLVGLDLT
+561 VDELYKHIGLDLT
-574 SIERVLKDTL
+574 RVEQVLKDTL

>member
-1 METGF
+1 MKAGF

-17 KHEELLSLT
+17 KDEELLSLT

-50 VELTIALH
+50 VELTVALH

-68 VFDVGHQI
+68 IFDVGHQI

-87 VFDTLRTFDGISGFP
+87 AFDTLRTYNGISGFP

-107 IYDSFGTGHSSTSI
+107 VYDSFGTGHSSTSI
-121 SAAMGMAVANQLVH
+121 SAAMGMAVANCLAN
-135 KNNHFIAVIGD
+135 KNNHFVAVIGD

-155 EALNHIAETKA
+155 EALNHVAETKA

-185 LKQYLNQIEDLNH
+185 LKQYLNQIEDLDH
-198 PNFFESLGLAYTG
+198 PNFFESLGLSYTG
-211 VVDGHNLE
+211 VIDGHNLG
-219 DLITAFQDA
+219 DLITAFQEA
-228 KSKKGPHLI
+228 KSNNGPQLI

-274 EPLKYQDVF
+274 EPLKYQNVF

-291 ENEQR
+291 EIEQR

-357 YDQVI
+357 YDQII

-397 LRSIPN
+397 LRAIPN
-403 FSLLAPKNPE
+403 FTLLAPRSPE
-413 ELYQCLKT
+413 ELYQSLKT
-421 VVEQFQS
+421 VVGQFQS
-428 GQLSGP
+428 GQLLGP

-445 IFDFTPKGNVLE
+445 IFDFTPKGNALE
-457 WGKAIAINQSNQARI
+457 WGKAITIHQSNEARI

-481 AYVKEL
+481 AYAEKL
-487 SSYAVDS
+487 SSYAIDS
-494 YHFPFIKPL
+494 YHFPLIKPL
-503 DFEVLN
+503 DIELLN
-509 YISKHYDAVI
+509 HISKHYDAVI

-533 IIYQLNSLGFRG
+533 IIYQLNSLGFKG
-545 EAKCL
+545 DAKCM
-550 GASDQ
+550 GASDR
-555 FIPQGK
+555 FVPQGK
-561 VDELYKLVGLDLT
+561 VDELYKHIGLDLT
-574 SIERVLKDTL
+574 SVEQVLKDTL

>member
-1 METGF
+1 MKAGF

-17 KHEELLSLT
+17 KDEELLSLT

-50 VELTIALH
+50 VELTVALH

-68 VFDVGHQI
+68 IFDVGHQI

-87 VFDTLRTFDGISGFP
+87 AFDTLRTYNGISGFP

-107 IYDSFGTGHSSTSI
+107 VYDSFGTGHSSTSI
-121 SAAMGMAVANQLVH
+121 SAAMGMAVANRLAN
-135 KNNHFIAVIGD
+135 KNNHFVAVIGD

-155 EALNHIAETKA
+155 EALNHVAETKA

-185 LKQYLNQIEDLNH
+185 LKQYLNQIEDLDH
-198 PNFFESLGLAYTG
+198 PNFFESLGLSYTG
-211 VVDGHNLE
+211 VIDGHNLG
-219 DLITAFQDA
+219 DLITAFQEA
-228 KSKKGPHLI
+228 KSNNGPQLI

-274 EPLKYQDVF
+274 EPLKYQNVF
-283 ARSMVRLG
+283 ARSMVHLG
-291 ENEQR
+291 EIEER

-304 LSGSGLHLFKE
+304 LSGSGLHLFKK

-357 YDQVI
+357 YDQII
-362 HDVALQKLPVI
+362 HDVALQKLSVI

-397 LRSIPN
+397 LRAIPN
-403 FSLLAPKNPE
+403 FTLLAPRSPE
-413 ELYQCLKT
+413 ELYQSLKT
-421 VVEQFQS
+421 VVGQFQS
-428 GQLSGP
+428 GQLLGP

-445 IFDFTPKGNVLE
+445 IFDFTPKGNALE
-457 WGKAIAINQSNQARI
+457 WGKAITIHQSNEARI

-481 AYVKEL
+481 AYAEKL
-487 SSYAVDS
+487 SSYAIDS

-503 DFEVLN
+503 DIELLN
-509 YISKHYDAVI
+509 HISKLYDAVI

-533 IIYQLNSLGFRG
+533 IIYQLNSLGFKG
-545 EAKCL
+545 DAKCM
-550 GASDQ
+550 GASDR
-555 FIPQGK
+555 FVPQGK
-561 VDELYKLVGLDLT
+561 VDELYKHIGLDLT
-574 SIERVLKDTL
+574 SVEQVLKDTL

>member
-1 METGF
+1 MKTGF

-17 KHEELLSLT
+17 KDEELLSLT

-50 VELTIALH
+50 VELTVALH
-58 KVFDTPEDGI
+58 KIFDTPDDGI

-87 VFDTLRTFDGISGFP
+87 VFDTLRTFNGISGFP

-107 IYDSFGTGHSSTSI
+107 VYDSFGTGHSSTSI
-121 SAAMGMAVANQLVH
+121 SAAMGMAVANQLAR

-155 EALNHIAETKA
+155 EALNHIAETRA

-185 LKQYLNQIEDLNH
+185 LKQYLNQIEDLNY

-211 VVDGHNLE
+211 VIDGHNLE
-219 DLITAFQDA
+219 ELITVFQDA
-228 KSKKGPHLI
+228 KLKKGPQLI

-283 ARSMVRLG
+283 ARSMVHLG

-315 VYPERTFDVG
+315 AYPERTFDVG

-338 ATQGLLP
+338 ATKGLLP

-357 YDQVI
+357 YDQII

-389 HGMFDIAA
+389 HGMFDISA

-403 FSLLAPKNPE
+403 FTLLAPRGPE

-445 IFDFTPKGNVLE
+445 IFDFTPKGNALE
-457 WGKAIAINQSNQARI
+457 WGKAIAINQSNEARI

-481 AYVKEL
+481 AYAEKL

-503 DFEVLN
+503 NAELLN
-509 YISKHYDAVI
+509 HISKHYDAVI

-533 IIYQLNSLGFRG
+533 IIYQLNSLGFKG
-545 EAKCL
+545 EAKCM
-550 GASDQ
+550 GVSDR
-555 FIPQGK
+555 FVPQGK
-561 VDELYKLVGLDLT
+561 VDELYRHTGLDLT
-574 SIERVLKDTL
+574 SIEQVLKDTL

>member
-1 METGF
+1 MKAGF

-17 KHEELLSLT
+17 KDEELLSLT

-50 VELTIALH
+50 VELTVALH

-68 VFDVGHQI
+68 IFDVGHQI

-87 VFDTLRTFDGISGFP
+87 AFDTLRTYNGISGFP

-107 IYDSFGTGHSSTSI
+107 VYDSFGTGHSSTSI
-121 SAAMGMAVANQLVH
+121 SAAMGMAVANRLAN
-135 KNNHFIAVIGD
+135 KNNHFVAVIGD

-155 EALNHIAETKA
+155 EALNHVAETKA

-185 LKQYLNQIEDLNH
+185 LKQYLNQIEDLDH
-198 PNFFESLGLAYTG
+198 PNFFESLGLSYTG
-211 VVDGHNLE
+211 VIDGHNLG
-219 DLITAFQDA
+219 DLITAFQEA
-228 KSKKGPHLI
+228 KSNNGPQLI

-274 EPLKYQDVF
+274 EPLKYQNVF

-291 ENEQR
+291 EIEQR

-357 YDQVI
+357 YDQII

-397 LRSIPN
+397 LRAIPN
-403 FSLLAPKNPE
+403 FTLLAPRSPE
-413 ELYQCLKT
+413 ELYQSLKT
-421 VVEQFQS
+421 VVGQFQS
-428 GQLSGP
+428 GQLLGP

-445 IFDFTPKGNVLE
+445 TFDFTPKGNALE
-457 WGKAIAINQSNQARI
+457 WGKAITIHQSNEARI

-481 AYVKEL
+481 AYAEEL
-487 SSYAVDS
+487 SSYAIDS

-503 DFEVLN
+503 DIELLN
-509 YISKHYDAVI
+509 HISKHYDAII

-533 IIYQLNSLGFRG
+533 IIYQLNSLGFKG
-545 EAKCL
+545 DAKCM
-550 GASDQ
+550 GASDR
-555 FIPQGK
+555 FVPQGK
-561 VDELYKLVGLDLT
+561 VDELYKHIGLDLT
-574 SIERVLKDTL
+574 SVEQVLKDTL

>member
-1 METGF
+1 MKAGF
-6 QNLSPQTLRSL
+6 QNLSLQTLRSL
-17 KHEELLSLT
+17 KDEELLSLN

-50 VELTIALH
+50 VELTVALH

-68 VFDVGHQI
+68 IFDVGHQI

-87 VFDTLRTFDGISGFP
+87 AFDTLRTYNGISGFP

-107 IYDSFGTGHSSTSI
+107 AYDSFGTGHSSTSI
-121 SAAMGMAVANQLVH
+121 SAAMGMAVANRLAN
-135 KNNHFIAVIGD
+135 KNNHFVAVIGD

-155 EALNHIAETKA
+155 EALNHVAETKA

-185 LKQYLNQIEDLNH
+185 LKQYLNQIGDLDH
-198 PNFFESLGLAYTG
+198 PNFFESLGLSYTG
-211 VVDGHNLE
+211 VIDGHNLG
-219 DLITAFQDA
+219 DLITAFQEA
-228 KSKKGPHLI
+228 KSNNGPQLI

-274 EPLKYQDVF
+274 EPLKYQNVF

-291 ENEQR
+291 EIEQR

-345 VCHLYSTFLQRA
+345 ICHLYSTFLQRA
-357 YDQVI
+357 YDQII

-403 FSLLAPKNPE
+403 FTLLAPRSPE
-413 ELYQCLKT
+413 ELYQSLKT
-421 VVEQFQS
+421 VVGQFQS
-428 GQLSGP
+428 GQLLGP

-445 IFDFTPKGNVLE
+445 IFDFTPKGNALE
-457 WGKAIAINQSNQARI
+457 WGKAITIHQSNEARI

-481 AYVKEL
+481 AYAEKL
-487 SSYAVDS
+487 SSYAIDS

-503 DFEVLN
+503 DIELLN
-509 YISKHYDAVI
+509 HISKHYDAVI

-533 IIYQLNSLGFRG
+533 IIYQLNSLGFKG
-545 EAKCL
+545 DAKCM
-550 GASDQ
+550 GASDR
-555 FIPQGK
+555 FVPQGK
-561 VDELYKLVGLDLT
+561 VDDLYKHIGLDLT
-574 SIERVLKDTL
+574 SVEQVLKDTL

>member
-1 METGF
+1 MKAGF

-17 KHEELLSLT
+17 KDEELLSLT

-50 VELTIALH
+50 VELTVALH

-68 VFDVGHQI
+68 IFDVGHQI

-87 VFDTLRTFDGISGFP
+87 AFDTLRTYNGISGFP

-107 IYDSFGTGHSSTSI
+107 VYDSFGTGHSSTSI
-121 SAAMGMAVANQLVH
+121 SAAMGMAVANRLAN
-135 KNNHFIAVIGD
+135 KNNHFVAVIGD

-155 EALNHIAETKA
+155 EALNHVAETKA

-185 LKQYLNQIEDLNH
+185 LKQYLNQIEDLEH
-198 PNFFESLGLAYTG
+198 PNFFESLGLSYTG
-211 VVDGHNLE
+211 VIDGHNLG
-219 DLITAFQDA
+219 DLITAFQEA
-228 KSKKGPHLI
+228 KSNNGPQLI

-274 EPLKYQDVF
+274 EPLKYQNVF

-291 ENEQR
+291 EIEQR

-357 YDQVI
+357 YDQII

-397 LRSIPN
+397 LRAIPN
-403 FSLLAPKNPE
+403 FTLLAPRSSE
-413 ELYQCLKT
+413 ELYQSLKT
-421 VVEQFQS
+421 VVGQFQS
-428 GQLSGP
+428 GQLLGP

-445 IFDFTPKGNVLE
+445 IFDFTPKGNALE
-457 WGKAIAINQSNQARI
+457 WGKAITIHQSNEARI

-481 AYVKEL
+481 AYAEEL
-487 SSYAVDS
+487 SSYAIDS

-503 DFEVLN
+503 DIELLN
-509 YISKHYDAVI
+509 HISKHYDAVI

-533 IIYQLNSLGFRG
+533 IIYQLNSLGFKG
-545 EAKCL
+545 DAKCM
-550 GASDQ
+550 GASDR
-555 FIPQGK
+555 FVPQGK
-561 VDELYKLVGLDLT
+561 VDELYKHIGLDLT
-574 SIERVLKDTL
+574 SVEQVLKDTL

>member
-1 METGF
+1 MKTGF

-17 KHEELLSLT
+17 SNEELISLT

-50 VELTIALH
+50 VELTVALH
-58 KVFDTPEDGI
+58 KVFDTPDDGI

-87 VFDTLRTFDGISGFP
+87 VFDTLRTFNGISGFP

-121 SAAMGMAVANQLVH
+121 SAAMGMAVANQLAD

-185 LKQYLNQIEDLNH
+185 LKQYLNQIEDLDH

-211 VVDGHNLE
+211 VIDGHHLE
-219 DLITAFQDA
+219 ELITVFQDA
-228 KSKKGPHLI
+228 KSKKGPQLI

-283 ARSMVRLG
+283 AQSMVRLG

-304 LSGSGLHLFKE
+304 LSGSGLHLFKQM
-315 VYPERTFDVG
+315 YPERTFDVG

-338 ATQGLLP
+338 ATKGLLP

-357 YDQVI
+357 YDQII
-362 HDVALQKLPVI
+362 HDVALQQLPVI

-389 HGMFDIAA
+389 HGMFDISA

-403 FSLLAPKNPE
+403 FTLLAPRGPE
-413 ELYQCLKT
+413 ELYESLTT

-434 VGIRYPRGSAD
+434 VGIRYPRGSAN
-445 IFDFTPKGNVLE
+445 IFDFSFKGNVLE
-457 WGKAIAINQSNQARI
+457 WGKAIVINQSNEARV

-481 AYVKEL
+481 AYAEEL

-503 DFEVLN
+503 DIELLN
-509 YISKHYDAVI
+509 HISKRYEAII

-533 IIYQLNSLGFRG
+533 ILYQLHSLGFKG
-545 EAKCL
+545 DAKCM
-550 GASDQ
+550 GVSDQ
-555 FIPQGK
+555 FVPQGK
-561 VDELYKLVGLDLT
+561 VDELYKHIGLDLT
-574 SIERVLKDTL
+574 SVEQVLKDTL

>member
-1 METGF
+1 MKAGF

-17 KHEELLSLT
+17 KDEELLSLT

-58 KVFDTPEDGI
+58 KVFDTPNDGI

-76 YAHKLITGRDE
+76 YVHKLITGRDE
-87 VFDTLRTFDGISGFP
+87 AFDTLRTYNGISGFP

-107 IYDSFGTGHSSTSI
+107 VYDSFGTGHSSTSI
-121 SAAMGMAVANQLVH
+121 SAAMGMAVANRLAN
-135 KNNHFIAVIGD
+135 KNNHFVAVIGD

-155 EALNHIAETKA
+155 EALNHVAETKA

-185 LKQYLNQIEDLNH
+185 LKQYLNQIEDLDH
-198 PNFFESLGLAYTG
+198 PNFFESLGLSYTG
-211 VVDGHNLE
+211 VIDGHNLG
-219 DLITAFQDA
+219 DLITAFQEA
-228 KSKKGPHLI
+228 KSNNGPQLI
-237 HIRTIKGKGLAQAE
+237 HIRTIKGKGLAKAE
-251 ADQITYHAPGK
+251 ADQIAYHAPGK

-274 EPLKYQDVF
+274 EPLKYQNVF

-291 ENEQR
+291 EIEER

-304 LSGSGLHLFKE
+304 LSGSGLHLFKK

-357 YDQVI
+357 YDQII

-397 LRSIPN
+397 LRAIPN
-403 FSLLAPKNPE
+403 FTLLAPRNPE
-413 ELYQCLKT
+413 ELYQSLKT

-428 GQLSGP
+428 GQL
-434 VGIRYPRGSAD
+434 
-445 IFDFTPKGNVLE
+445 L
-457 WGKAIAINQSNQARI
+457 
-472 ALLSTGTLS
+472 
-481 AYVKEL
+481 
-487 SSYAVDS
+487 
-494 YHFPFIKPL
+494 
-503 DFEVLN
+503 
-509 YISKHYDAVI
+509 
-519 TLEEGAIEGSWGQG
+519 GQ
-533 IIYQLNSLGFRG
+533 
-545 EAKCL
+545 
-550 GASDQ
+550 
-555 FIPQGK
+555 
-561 VDELYKLVGLDLT
+561 
-574 SIERVLKDTL
+574 
-584 DRLV
+584 

>member
-1 METGF
+1 MKAGF

-17 KHEELLSLT
+17 KDEELLSLT

-41 GHLGASLGV
+41 GHLGASLGAV
-50 VELTIALH
+50 DLTVALH
-58 KVFDTPEDGI
+58 KVFETPEDGI
-68 VFDVGHQI
+68 IFDVGHQI
-76 YAHKLITGRDE
+76 YAHKLITGRDK
-87 VFDTLRTFDGISGFP
+87 VFDTLRTFNGISGFP

-107 IYDSFGTGHSSTSI
+107 VYDSFGTGHSSTSI
-121 SAAMGMAVANQLVH
+121 SAAMGMAVANRLAH

-155 EALNHIAETKA
+155 EALNHIAETRA

-211 VVDGHNLE
+211 VVDGHNLQ
-219 DLITAFQDA
+219 DLITAFHDA
-228 KSKKGPHLI
+228 KSKMGPQLI

-291 ENEQR
+291 ENERR

-304 LSGSGLHLFKE
+304 LSGSGLYLFKE

-338 ATQGLLP
+338 ATEGLLP

-357 YDQVI
+357 YDQII

-389 HGMFDIAA
+389 HGMFDISA
-397 LRSIPN
+397 LRSIPD
-403 FSLLAPKNPE
+403 FSLLAPRSPE
-413 ELYQCLKT
+413 ELYQSLKT

-445 IFDFTPKGNVLE
+445 IFDFIPKGNTLE
-457 WGKAIAINQSNQARI
+457 WGKAITINQSKEARI

-481 AYVKEL
+481 AYAEEL
-487 SSYAVDS
+487 STYAVDS

-503 DFEVLN
+503 DIELLN
-509 YISKHYDAVI
+509 HISKHYDAVI

-533 IIYQLNSLGFRG
+533 IIYQLNSLGFKG
-545 EAKCL
+545 DSKCM
-550 GASDQ
+550 GVSDR
-555 FIPQGK
+555 FVPQGK
-561 VDELYKLVGLDLT
+561 VDELYNHIGLDLT
-574 SIERVLKDTL
+574 SVEQVLKDTL

>member
-1 METGF
+1 MKTGF
-6 QNLSPQTLRSL
+6 QNLSPQTIRSL
-17 KHEELLSLT
+17 SNEELLSLT
-26 NYLRERIIHVVAKRG
+26 SYLRERIIHVVAKRG

-50 VELTIALH
+50 VELTVALH
-58 KVFDTPEDGI
+58 KVFDTPDDGI

-87 VFDTLRTFDGISGFP
+87 VFDTLRSFNGISGFP

-107 IYDSFGTGHSSTSI
+107 VYDSFGTGHSSTSI
-121 SAAMGMAVANQLVH
+121 SAAMGMAVANRFAH

-155 EALNHIAETKA
+155 EALNHIAETGA

-185 LKQYLNQIEDLNH
+185 LKQYLNQIEDLDH

-219 DLITAFQDA
+219 ELITAFEDA
-228 KSKKGPHLI
+228 KSKKGPQLI

-274 EPLKYQDVF
+274 DPLKYQDVF

-291 ENEQR
+291 EMEQR

-315 VYPERTFDVG
+315 VYPERTFDLG

-330 AVTFSAGL
+330 AVTFSAGQ
-338 ATQGLLP
+338 AAQGLLP

-357 YDQVI
+357 YDQII

-397 LRSIPN
+397 LRAIPN
-403 FSLLAPKNPE
+403 FTLLAPRGPE
-413 ELYQCLKT
+413 ELYQSLKT
-421 VVEQFQS
+421 VVKQFQS
-428 GQLSGP
+428 GQLLGP

-445 IFDFTPKGNVLE
+445 IFDFSPEGNVLE
-457 WGKAIAINQSNQARI
+457 WGKAIAINQSNEARI

-481 AYVKEL
+481 SYAKEL
-487 SSYAVDS
+487 STYALDS
-494 YHFPFIKPL
+494 YHFPFIKPIDIEL
-503 DFEVLN
+503 LN
-509 YISKHYDAVI
+509 YVSKNYDAVI

-533 IIYQLNSLGFRG
+533 ILYQLNSLGFKG
-545 EAKCL
+545 AAKCL
-550 GASDQ
+550 GVSDQ
-555 FIPQGK
+555 FVPQGK
-561 VDELYKLVGLDLT
+561 VNELYKHIGLDLT
-574 SIERVLKDTL
+574 GVVQVLKDTL
-584 DRLV
+584 DRLI

>member
-1 METGF
+1 MKAGF

-17 KHEELLSLT
+17 KDEELLSLT

-50 VELTIALH
+50 VELTVALH

-68 VFDVGHQI
+68 IFDVGHQI

-87 VFDTLRTFDGISGFP
+87 AFDTLRTYNGISGFP

-107 IYDSFGTGHSSTSI
+107 AYDSFGTGHSSTSI
-121 SAAMGMAVANQLVH
+121 SAAMGMAVANRLAN
-135 KNNHFIAVIGD
+135 KNNHFVAVIGD

-155 EALNHIAETKA
+155 EALNHVAETKA

-185 LKQYLNQIEDLNH
+185 LKQYLNQIEDLDH
-198 PNFFESLGLAYTG
+198 PNFFESLGLSYTG
-211 VVDGHNLE
+211 VIDGHNLG
-219 DLITAFQDA
+219 DLITAFQEA
-228 KSKKGPHLI
+228 KSNNGPQLI

-274 EPLKYQDVF
+274 EPLKYQNVF

-291 ENEQR
+291 EIEQR

-357 YDQVI
+357 YDQII
-362 HDVALQKLPVI
+362 HDVALQKLPVV

-397 LRSIPN
+397 LRAIPN
-403 FSLLAPKNPE
+403 FTLLAPRSPE
-413 ELYQCLKT
+413 ELYQSLKT
-421 VVEQFQS
+421 VVGQFQS
-428 GQLSGP
+428 GQLLGP

-445 IFDFTPKGNVLE
+445 IFDFTPKGNALE
-457 WGKAIAINQSNQARI
+457 WGKAITIHQSNEARI

-481 AYVKEL
+481 AYAEKL
-487 SSYAVDS
+487 SSYAIDS

-503 DFEVLN
+503 DIELLN
-509 YISKHYDAVI
+509 HISKHYDAVI

-533 IIYQLNSLGFRG
+533 IIYQLNSLGFKG
-545 EAKCL
+545 DAKCM
-550 GASDQ
+550 GASDR
-555 FIPQGK
+555 FVPQGK
-561 VDELYKLVGLDLT
+561 VDELYKHIGLDLT
-574 SIERVLKDTL
+574 SVEQVLKDTL